1 MIRCAEPGDAAAVEA
16 VLLSSFPSLLA
27 GSYDPET
34 LAQALP
40 LITRPNPQLLG
51 CGTYYLAE
59 LDGEPVGCGGW
70 SRQAPGRTTT
80 EPGIAHVRHFAAAG
94 QHSRKGIGRAI
105 FRRCEADARA
115 AGIRTLIC
123 YASLNAEPFY
133 ASLGFR
139 RVELIHVPIGK
150 QVTFPSVHMELSL

>member
-1 MIRCAEPGDAAAVEA
+1 M
-16 VLLSSFPSLLA
+16 A
-27 GSYDPET
+27 GSYDRET
-34 LAQALP
+34 LAHALP
-40 LITRPNPQLLG
+40 LITGPNPRLLG

-70 SRQAPGRTTT
+70 SREAPGSVAA
-80 EPGIAHVRHFAAAG
+80 EPGIGHVRHFAAAG

-105 FRRCEADARA
+105 FGRCEADART
-115 AGIRTLIC
+115 AGIGTLIC

-139 RVELIHVPIGK
+139 RVGLIHVAIGK